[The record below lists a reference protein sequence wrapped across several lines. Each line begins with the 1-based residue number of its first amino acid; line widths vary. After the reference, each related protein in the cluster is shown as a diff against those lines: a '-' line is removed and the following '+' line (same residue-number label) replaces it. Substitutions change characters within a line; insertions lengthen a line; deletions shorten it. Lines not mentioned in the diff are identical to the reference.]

1 MPITL
6 TTPQEAIARQLAK
19 AIDERRA
26 ALARRLAYLGEQ
38 CLNRAREAG
47 SYTDRTGNLRSS
59 LGYVVLYRGQPVSP
73 ASFSGGG
80 ASAEVAATARAEAE
94 AALQRATAEAPQ
106 EGFVLIV
113 VAGMHYAQYV
123 AARGYD
129 VLDSAELLAQR
140 EVPKL
145 LDALRLQWK
154 TASRGR
160 SAR

>member
-1 MPITL
+1 MPISL

-80 ASAEVAATARAEAE
+80 ASAEASE
-94 AALQRATAEAPQ
+94 ALQRATAEAPQ

-154 TASRGR
+154 KK
-160 SAR
+160 